1 MPRAHSNT
9 HPDPHAIV
17 HLRGPASRP
26 TPPARHAGLTDTA
39 VLSCSLAHHRD
50 ALQRTRA
57 PWRRRMLAMAPLL
70 MAIGLSLLVTG

>member
-1 MPRAHSNT
+1 M
-9 HPDPHAIV
+9 
-17 HLRGPASRP
+17 
-26 TPPARHAGLTDTA
+26 
-39 VLSCSLAHHRD
+39 LSCSLAHHRD